1 VRSSKLSSVTL
12 LQSSNGRREL
22 LEQQQHQQRLSTSDY
37 AHGDEASQQKL
48 INGTRLIDMV
58 FRSLKHIGD
67 FTDALIDMVTFP
79 ELFEYLHVFLAFIA
93 GDWPVYFQVRRMAS
107 STGDDL
113 VLTILTRPAFADA
126 CNRADIGADEND
138 KRLQFAHAV
147 VDRIRNVL
155 AVPGPL
161 HMSLNGTE
169 TCGKLLAF
177 VLRDAFKQ
185 AHSGKELPVKVT
197 AWVTRHMIV
206 HLATAWSVM
215 KEETCTTVRKAGKH
229 TNPSWIAF
237 QILMDDVVS
246 IADLYAVH
254 FLAGSDRFH
263 SYDFPRF
270 AHRMMRTKRRH
281 YAGAMLMHMLDLSEW
296 NEGDADIMTVYTS
309 GMTAVNDQIVE
320 THNSKVTRLTHAGDT
335 REAVR
340 SRVVAHCNTAR
351 NSSFAQSDFYKPRPA
366 KATSK
371 RTEAAFTQTC
381 VTSTLGIANRVM
393 TAPLEPLFI
402 YRPSKHTD
410 AQGPDGVVNTNDQ
423 QYKDAHAT

>member
-1 VRSSKLSSVTL
+1 MRSSKLSSVTL

-185 AHSGKELPVKVT
+185 AHSGKDFACESDCMGDT
-197 AWVTRHMIV
+197 AYD
-206 HLATAWSVM
+206 
-215 KEETCTTVRKAGKH
+215 CTFG
-229 TNPSWIAF
+229 NG
-237 QILMDDVVS
+237 MECDE
-246 IADLYAVH
+246 
-254 FLAGSDRFH
+254 
-263 SYDFPRF
+263 
-270 AHRMMRTKRRH
+270 RRN
-281 YAGAMLMHMLDLSEW
+281 M
-296 NEGDADIMTVYTS
+296 
-309 GMTAVNDQIVE
+309 
-320 THNSKVTRLTHAGDT
+320 HNSSK
-335 REAVR
+335 
-340 SRVVAHCNTAR
+340 SRKTYESIVDCI
-351 NSSFAQSDFYKPRPA
+351 SD
-366 KATSK
+366 
-371 RTEAAFTQTC
+371 
-381 VTSTLGIANRVM
+381 L
-393 TAPLEPLFI
+393 
-402 YRPSKHTD
+402 
-410 AQGPDGVVNTNDQ
+410 DG
-423 QYKDAHAT
+423 